1 MKNLPKEF
9 IATLGGLALLT
20 VLQQSFVDAFKK
32 ERAMSALVTFLVTLS
47 GVNFLNIGAPFW
59 GLIAG
64 FFVTKSIEK

>member
-20 VLQQSFVDAFKK
+20 VLKQSFVDAFKN
-32 ERAMSALVTFLVTLS
+32 ERALSALVTFLVTLS
-47 GVNFLNIGAPFW
+47 EINFMNIGAPFW

-64 FFVTKSIEK
+64 FFVFKLTEK